1 LELGSSSPR
10 RPPELVTA
18 HQRHPTG
25 DQPTSALD
33 PEMINEVLE
42 VTIDLAKEGIR

>member
-1 LELGSSSPR
+1 VSPPR

-25 DQPTSALD
+25 DEPTSALD
-33 PEMINEVLE
+33 HDMIHEVLE
-42 VTIDLAKEGIR
+42 VMTDLAKEGLR